1 MPETPQNR
9 PFSATTRQEN
19 LERLGQEQFDLL
31 IVGGGITGAAV
42 ARDAVLR
49 GFRTALVEKGDFGIG
64 TSSRSTRL
72 IHGGIR
78 YLEYGE
84 FKLVFD
90 ACSER
95 RVMRKIAPRLVR
107 PLPFLYPLYRGQKPA
122 QWKLRAGMV
131 MYDALSLFRNVQRH
145 RWLHPPEVERREPLV
160 AGRGL
165 LAAGRYYDA
174 QVNDARLTLVTA
186 KAAHLHGAMMANYAR
201 VVGLMKAH
209 GRVVGARVVD
219 ELGGRESEVRA
230 RVVVNATGIWADD
243 VLELDQHRKSP
254 MIRPTKGIHLLIP
267 AARLHSQH
275 AVIFSVPRD
284 GRHIFLI
291 PWGAFTLV
299 GTTDTDYEG
308 DLDNPAATLDDVDYL
323 LEAMHYT
330 FPGANIEHD
339 DVISTFAGLRPL
351 VSSPGSPS
359 AISRTHVIVEDPSG
373 LITMAGGKLTT
384 HRLMARQLTD
394 RVQKRLAE
402 KFDVH
407 AQFDCRTK
415 EPLEGAQSEHIP
427 VSGVDEAV
435 GRHVVESYGD
445 DATWVLA
452 YAEENASLGERIVRE
467 LPYLMAEALYA
478 VQHEM
483 ALTLSDVL
491 VRRTH
496 VVYETRTGAL
506 ERAQAVARLIAPRLG
521 WDGAETQ
528 RQVADYA
535 VQVDLTQ
542 EWRKG

>member
-1 MPETPQNR
+1 
-9 PFSATTRQEN
+9 
-19 LERLGQEQFDLL
+19 
-31 IVGGGITGAAV
+31 
-42 ARDAVLR
+42 
-49 GFRTALVEKGDFGIG
+49 
-64 TSSRSTRL
+64 
-72 IHGGIR
+72 
-78 YLEYGE
+78 
-84 FKLVFD
+84 
-90 ACSER
+90 
-95 RVMRKIAPRLVR
+95 
-107 PLPFLYPLYRGQKPA
+107 
-122 QWKLRAGMV
+122 
-131 MYDALSLFRNVQRH
+131 
-145 RWLHPPEVERREPLV
+145 
-160 AGRGL
+160 
-165 LAAGRYYDA
+165 
-174 QVNDARLTLVTA
+174 
-186 KAAHLHGAMMANYAR
+186 
-201 VVGLMKAH
+201 
-209 GRVVGARVVD
+209 
-219 ELGGRESEVRA
+219 
-230 RVVVNATGIWADD
+230 
-243 VLELDQHRKSP
+243 
-254 MIRPTKGIHLLIP
+254 
-267 AARLHSQH
+267 
-275 AVIFSVPRD
+275 
-284 GRHIFLI
+284 
-291 PWGAFTLV
+291 
-299 GTTDTDYEG
+299 
-308 DLDNPAATLDDVDYL
+308 VDYL

-373 LITMAGGKLTT
+373 LITIAGGKLTT

-402 KFDVH
+402 EFDVH

-427 VSGVDEAV
+427 VSGVDETV

-535 VQVDLTQ
+535 AQVDLTQ